1 MEGMDSMIETENR
14 KIEILWWHSNFSLI
28 SSPIFG
34 PCWCDATKSTI
45 IGNCRKK
52 ARQESKKNTNF
63 SYVPGLLFILFIT
76 ISQNSALSLAHA
88 IFFFQINKSGE
99 PIHYEHFKGVPRAL
113 NRHCNLCGELM
124 IEKEERSNF
133 HHGLLK

>member
-1 MEGMDSMIETENR
+1 MAQQLLLNLLFNLWTVLMWCNKVNDYRQLQKEG
-14 KIEILWWHSNFSLI
+14 K
-28 SSPIFG
+28 
-34 PCWCDATKSTI
+34 A
-45 IGNCRKK
+45 GN
-52 ARQESKKNTNF
+52 QKNTNF

-76 ISQNSALSLAHA
+76 ISQNSALFLAHA

-124 IEKEERSNF
+124 IEKEERSKLWFIDLFVSSIILSNYF
-133 HHGLLK
+133 LSFLVLLR